1 MRNSQF
7 VLEEAPN
14 LGVALLEQEIGS
26 CPLRAHTRVSIPR
39 SVELVT
45 PHYLTGWPYQ
55 AAERLNCAIEL
66 RGDTGRSHEMKIWVE
81 MLIHTPEH
89 LLITW

>member
-1 MRNSQF
+1 MSIEGTHQG
-7 VLEEAPN
+7 VHTKEQGLLS
-14 LGVALLEQEIGS
+14 LG
-26 CPLRAHTRVSIPR
+26 
-39 SVELVT
+39 T

-66 RGDTGRSHEMKIWVE
+66 RGDTGRSHEIKIWVE